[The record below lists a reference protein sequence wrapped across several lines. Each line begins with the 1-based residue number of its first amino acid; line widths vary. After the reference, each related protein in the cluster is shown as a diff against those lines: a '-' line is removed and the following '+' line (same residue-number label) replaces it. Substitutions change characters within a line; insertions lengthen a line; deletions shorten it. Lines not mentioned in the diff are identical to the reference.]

1 MFGKPIRVSFS
12 KHQFVQMPK
21 DGSSDMGLT
30 KDFTNSPLHRF
41 KKPGSKNYNNIFPP
55 GTVLHLS
62 NIPYVLIFSYK
73 IFLKNKIEYLFFP
86 RTEIDEEEL
95 RKIFSQYG
103 TIKRFKFFEKDR
115 KMALVEMDTVE
126 QAIAALIV
134 CP

>member
-21 DGSSDMGLT
+21 DGTSDMGLT

-62 NIPYVLIFSYK
+62 NIP
-73 IFLKNKIEYLFFP
+73 
-86 RTEIDEEEL
+86 
-95 RKIFSQYG
+95 
-103 TIKRFKFFEKDR
+103 
-115 KMALVEMDTVE
+115 
-126 QAIAALIV
+126 
-134 CP
+134 